1 MDIKFLSQNTL
12 IKLLYQWE
20 KNYSREKGTGGRIN
34 KSNSRKG
41 CHDQS
46 DPLSRPIFE
55 QHFDSPQERWGQQ
68 ISDQFKKT
76 EQFYSLSSFQ
86 NKGFVSGKGI
96 TFAKTT
102 GCVKWI

>member
-46 DPLSRPIFE
+46 DPYP
-55 QHFDSPQERWGQQ
+55 
-68 ISDQFKKT
+68 DQFLSNILTLPKKDGGNRSVINLKKLNN
-76 EQFYSLSSFQ
+76 FIHSPHFKI
-86 NKGFVSGKGI
+86 KGLFLVRELLLPKRLD
-96 TFAKTT
+96 
-102 GCVKWI
+102 V